1 MKLTSFRSEFIA
13 FLLVTVNKKLS
24 RMAGID
30 GNPKQSIPN
39 GALLKADDNCRMRLS
54 REKIKS
60 ASIIRYLCTTGFA
73 LWALVMALEPNPGF
87 DAPWPWIALFWA
99 LQISVGLIVLQMSM
113 QLILK
118 LDNKGRL
125 SLWLLV
131 CSSGFLG
138 AALLTPIYWLIGE
151 GFMQQVLGFPQSFDG
166 EGQQSDLKPF
176 GLAALVE
183 EWLNISGPV
192 IASWALIA
200 WPRLQGLVPPMV
212 QSEPTLGA
220 AAFRAEAQAL
230 DEVEEGIRH
239 WRKALPAALGEDVIV
254 VKSELQY
261 LRVWTTRG
269 CGLVLGSLNE
279 VEEAE
284 GSAGMRVHRS
294 WWVHGEHVRMVRRRG
309 EAAICELSDGREVP
323 VSRRRKADALAR
335 FGERVRYDVMSSP
348 SDNIQSRS
356 NQNPR
361 RKPS

>member
-1 MKLTSFRSEFIA
+1 MKLTSLRSESIA

-39 GALLKADDNCRMRLS
+39 GALLMADDNCRMRLS

-176 GLAALVE
+176 GLAALV
-183 EWLNISGPV
+183 S
-192 IASWALIA
+192 
-200 WPRLQGLVPPMV
+200 
-212 QSEPTLGA
+212 
-220 AAFRAEAQAL
+220 
-230 DEVEEGIRH
+230 
-239 WRKALPAALGEDVIV
+239 
-254 VKSELQY
+254 
-261 LRVWTTRG
+261 
-269 CGLVLGSLNE
+269 
-279 VEEAE
+279 
-284 GSAGMRVHRS
+284 
-294 WWVHGEHVRMVRRRG
+294 
-309 EAAICELSDGREVP
+309 
-323 VSRRRKADALAR
+323 
-335 FGERVRYDVMSSP
+335 
-348 SDNIQSRS
+348 
-356 NQNPR
+356 
-361 RKPS
+361 